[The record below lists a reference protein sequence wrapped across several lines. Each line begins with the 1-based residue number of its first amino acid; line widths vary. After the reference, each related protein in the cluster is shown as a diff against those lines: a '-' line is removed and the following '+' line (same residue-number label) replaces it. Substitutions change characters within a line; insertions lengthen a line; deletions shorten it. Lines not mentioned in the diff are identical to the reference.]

1 MANFKFMLKIFKS
14 GFSLIELMI
23 SLIIISLIAAA
34 FVPVI
39 TKKLARSS
47 IVAGSF
53 GNNSSGGVSEN
64 CSNISE
70 DCALCAGDTCL
81 SCKKT
86 CSAGET
92 LDTTNCTCKF
102 KGTYYIP
109 VNGLHVTKFAMGD
122 SKYTQIP
129 DSAGVKVVDKN
140 TACGSSSEKYYTA
153 KCCWKATIDDSSY
166 CNSNNGSYSGC
177 ERTVCTWAAA
187 NAICENYKQDG
198 KTWRLPSTSETSA
211 WWGDYSV
218 GKGDDGLMLCATGS
232 TNTSQYFS
240 SCTSGFSRFG
250 DNKVYYE
257 CVYDGIQGKRC
268 NLDRIWNKEEDV
280 GYNMHY
286 TAWAASEGVYG
297 NWREQISW
305 LEPSTVRCVSD
316 IVPNCETYAADG
328 ETCIACKDGYYLS
341 NNQCKVRTTVANC
354 ATYSTTADKCESC
367 SSGYKLSNNTCVSD
381 FDCSGKYFM
390 KIGNLCVTKYNM
402 GDSDETA
409 IPSEARISVV
419 NIGTRCG
426 NVRNYTD
433 KCCWKG
439 ATSGTPCNSA
449 NSDYSTCNRLAC
461 NWMAANAICA
471 HYKKFDKHWR
481 LPELSEMSNW
491 YTNSNNKGNDGLMLC
506 DDSSTSS
513 LFCAS
518 AGVCSYSYSN
528 YCYVSAI
535 YSSDLYSNTRA
546 YVYSLS
552 GGSWSSHKYI
562 KTEATSVRCVTE
574 M

>member
-1 MANFKFMLKIFKS
+1 MANFKFMLKFFKS

-47 IVAGSF
+47 IVVGSF

-153 KCCWKATIDDSSY
+153 KCCWKATIDNSSY

-218 GKGDDGLMLCATGS
+218 GKGDDGLMLCAVGS

-240 SCTSGFSRFG
+240 SCTSPGSKLG
-250 DNKVYYE
+250 DDKVYYE
-257 CVYDGIQGKRC
+257 CVYDGLQGKRC

-286 TAWAASEGVYG
+286 TAWASSDGVYG
-297 NWREQISW
+297 NWHEKISW

-316 IVPNCETYAADG
+316 IVPNCETYAGDG
-328 ETCIACKDGYYLS
+328 ETCMACKSGYYLSGKECKKSTEVQNCETYSKTENKCETCKDGYELK
-341 NNQCKVRTTVANC
+341 NG
-354 ATYSTTADKCESC
+354 KCEKTS
-367 SSGYKLSNNTCVSD
+367 YYMAVD
-381 FDCSGKYFM
+381 
-390 KIGNLCVTKYNM
+390 NLYVTKYNM
-402 GDSDETA
+402 GDSTETA
-409 IPSEARISVV
+409 IPSTARVTVV
-419 NIGTRCG
+419 YTGTTCG
-426 NVRNYTD
+426 SSSNYST

-439 ATSGTPCNSA
+439 ATSGTDCDATNG
-449 NSDYSTCNRLAC
+449 NYSGCNRTVC
-461 NWMAANAICA
+461 NWAAANAICA
-471 HYKKFDKHWR
+471 NYKQGGKTWR
-481 LPELSEMSNW
+481 LPTISDMANW
-491 YTNSNNKGNDGLMLC
+491 LTYSKSLGNNGLMLC
-506 DDSSTSS
+506 DYYSGFSSAYCDHSNSCPGSLYGICRPGVVWSS
-513 LFCAS
+513 
-518 AGVCSYSYSN
+518 
-528 YCYVSAI
+528 
-535 YSSDLYSNTRA
+535 
-546 YVYSLS
+546 YVYSSTDKYYYILS
-552 GGSWSSHKYI
+552 QGSWDKNTSDR
-562 KTEATSVRCVTE
+562 TGAFSVRCVAP